1 MYRSPGALQNEY
13 AMTRIAEIEII
24 PVEYPVAVPYGSSR
38 GLVPKRAA
46 GIVLLRTDDGIE
58 GIGEAWGPPVVTRA
72 YLEVARARYVGQ
84 SLFAQRGVA
93 QGILASHY
101 HFGTA
106 NGLVAL
112 LGGIDIA
119 AHDAMGK
126 RLGVCIADL
135 IGGRLRERVPVY
147 GSGGYFTN
155 EDDQAAALARQLE
168 RAVAA
173 GHRAHK
179 IKIGRN
185 LAQDAARC
193 ALARRIIGPD
203 ALLTVDGNGN
213 YTADGALESMR
224 RIVEQDV
231 HWYEEPVAPQD
242 WGGYAQLRDRAPIP
256 VATGEAHYALFD
268 HRRIIDGRLA
278 AVLQPDLTLCGG
290 FEVARTIGS
299 LVCAEHL
306 RLSPHCWGT
315 GVGLAAALQFMA
327 AQPDYPA
334 GAFVPQPAML
344 EYDTGD
350 NGLRDGVLT
359 EPLAYADGFL
369 RVPDGP
375 GLGIALDPAALK
387 RFAPA

>member
-1 MYRSPGALQNEY
+1 
-13 AMTRIAEIEII
+13 MTRIADIEVI

-38 GLVPKRAA
+38 GLVPKRGA
-46 GIVLLRTDDGIE
+46 GIVRLLTDDGIE
-58 GIGEAWGPPVVTRA
+58 GIGEAWGPAVVTRA
-72 YLEVARARYVGQ
+72 YLELVKQRFIGA

-93 QGILASHY
+93 QGVLAGLY

-126 RLGVCIADL
+126 RLGISVADL
-135 IGGRLRERVPVY
+135 IGGRLRDSVPVY
-147 GSGGYFTN
+147 ASGGYFTA
-155 EDDQAAALARQLE
+155 EEDQAAALARQVE
-168 RAVAA
+168 RAASA
-173 GHRAHK
+173 GHFAHK

-185 LAQDAARC
+185 PKQDAERC

-203 ALLTVDGNGN
+203 AILTVDANGN
-213 YTADGALESMR
+213 YTAHGVLESMR
-224 RIVEQDV
+224 RIADQDI

-242 WGGYAQLRDRAPIP
+242 WCGYAELRDRAPIP

-306 RLSPHCWGT
+306 RISPHCWGT
-315 GVGLAAALQFMA
+315 GVGLAAAVHFMA
-327 AQPDYPA
+327 AQPSYPA
-334 GAFVPQPAML
+334 GEHVPLPAML

-350 NGLRDGVLT
+350 NALRDGLLV
-359 EPLAYADGFL
+359 EPLHYEAGTL
-369 RVPDGP
+369 SVPRGP
-375 GLGIALDPAALK
+375 GLGLTLDPAAMK

>member
-1 MYRSPGALQNEY
+1 
-13 AMTRIAEIEII
+13 MTRIADIQVFA
-24 PVEYPVAVPYGSSR
+24 VEHPVAIPYGSSR
-38 GLVPKRAA
+38 GLVPKRGA

-58 GIGEAWGPPVVTRA
+58 GLGEAWGPPAITRA
-72 YLEVARARYVGQ
+72 YLDVVKARFIGA

-93 QGILASHY
+93 QSILASHY

-126 RLGVCIADL
+126 RLGVSVAEL
-135 IGGRLRERVPVY
+135 IGGRLREEVPVY
-147 GSGGYFTN
+147 GSGGYFTA
-155 EDDQAAALARQLE
+155 EDDQAASLARQLE

-173 GHRAHK
+173 GHVAHK

-185 LAQDAARC
+185 LRQDAERC

-203 ALLTVDGNGN
+203 AILTVDANGN

-224 RIVEQDV
+224 RIAGHDI

-242 WGGYAQLRDRAPIP
+242 WGGYAALRDRAPIP

-290 FEVARTIGS
+290 IEVARTVGS

-306 RLSPHCWGT
+306 RISPHCWGT
-315 GVGLAAALQFMA
+315 GVGLAAALHFMA
-327 AQPDYPA
+327 AQPSYPA
-334 GAFVPQPAML
+334 GEHVPFPALL
-344 EYDTGD
+344 EFDTGD
-350 NGLRDGVLT
+350 NALRDGVLA
-359 EPLAYADGFL
+359 EPLRYAEGRL
-369 RVPDGP
+369 CVPQGP
-375 GLGIALDPAALK
+375 GLGITLAPDALK
-387 RFAPA
+387 RFAPS

>member
-1 MYRSPGALQNEY
+1 
-13 AMTRIAEIEII
+13 MTRIAQIELI
-24 PVEYPVAVPYGSSR
+24 PVEYPVAVAYGSSR
-38 GLVPKRAA
+38 GLVAKRTA
-46 GIVLLRTDDGIE
+46 GIVRLLTDDGIE
-58 GIGEAWGPPVVTRA
+58 GIGEAWGPAAVTCA
-72 YLEVARARYVGQ
+72 YLGVVKARFLGAA
-84 SLFAQRGVA
+84 LFAQRGVA

-126 RLGVCIADL
+126 RLGVSVAEL
-135 IGGRLRERVPVY
+135 MGGRLRESVPVY
-147 GSGGYFTN
+147 ASGGYFSA
-155 EDDQAAALARQLE
+155 EDDQAAALARQVE
-168 RAVAA
+168 RAASA
-173 GHRAHK
+173 GHVAHK

-185 LAQDAARC
+185 PKQDAERC

-203 ALLTVDGNGN
+203 AILTVDGNGN

-224 RIVEQDV
+224 RIADQDI

-242 WGGYAQLRDRAPIP
+242 WGGYAQLRERAPIP
-256 VATGEAHYALFD
+256 VATGEAHYALFE

-315 GVGLAAALQFMA
+315 GVGLAAALHFMA
-327 AQPDYPA
+327 AQPAYPA
-334 GAFVPQPAML
+334 GEHVPLPAML

-350 NGLRDGVLT
+350 NALRDGVLT
-359 EPLAYADGFL
+359 APLRYEAGTL
-369 RVPDGP
+369 RVPRGP
-375 GLGIALDPAALK
+375 GLGIALDPDALG
-387 RFAPA
+387 RFEPA

>member
-1 MYRSPGALQNEY
+1 
-13 AMTRIAEIEII
+13 MTRIAGIEVL
-24 PVEYPVAVPYGSSR
+24 PVFHEVAVPYGSSR
-38 GLVPKRAA
+38 GLVPRRAA
-46 GIVLLRTDDGIE
+46 GILRLTTDDGIE
-58 GIGEAWGPPVVTRA
+58 GIGEVWGPPAVSRA
-72 YLEVARARYVGQ
+72 YLEVVRERYVGA

-93 QGILASHY
+93 QAILASHY

-112 LGGIDIA
+112 MGGIDIA

-126 RLGVCIADL
+126 RLGVSVAEL

-147 GSGGYFTN
+147 ASGGYFTA
-155 EDDQAAALARQLE
+155 EADQAAALARQVE
-168 RAVAA
+168 RAAAA

-179 IKIGRN
+179 IKIGRGP
-185 LAQDAARC
+185 AADAARC
-193 ALARRIIGPD
+193 ALARRIIGVD
-203 ALLTVDGNGN
+203 ALLTVDANGN

-224 RIVEQDV
+224 RIAAHDI

-242 WGGYAQLRDRAPIP
+242 WGGYADLRGRAPMP

-268 HRRIIDGRLA
+268 HRRLIDGRLA

-290 FEVARTIGS
+290 LEVARTIGS

-306 RLSPHCWGT
+306 RISPHCWGT
-315 GVGLAAALQFMA
+315 GVGLAAALHFMA

-334 GAFVPQPAML
+334 GPHPPFPALL

-350 NGLRDGVLT
+350 NALRDGIFT
-359 EPLAYADGFL
+359 EPLRLVDGAL
-369 RVPDGP
+369 EVPKGP
-375 GLGIALDPAALK
+375 GLGVTLDPDALT

>member
-1 MYRSPGALQNEY
+1 
-13 AMTRIAEIEII
+13 MTRIASIEII
-24 PVEYPVAVPYGSSR
+24 PVEYPVAVAYGSSR
-38 GLVPKRAA
+38 GMVPKRGA
-46 GIVLLRTDDGIE
+46 GIVRLRTDDGIE
-58 GIGEAWGPPVVTRA
+58 GIGEAWGPAAVTRA
-72 YLEVARARYVGQ
+72 YLDLVLPRFVGA

-93 QGILASHY
+93 QQVLAGLY

-126 RLGVCIADL
+126 RLGVSVAEL
-135 IGGRLRERVPVY
+135 IGGRLRESIPVY
-147 GSGGYFTN
+147 GSGGYFTAE
-155 EDDQAAALARQLE
+155 EDQTAALARQME
-168 RAVAA
+168 RAAAA
-173 GHRAHK
+173 GHVAHK

-185 LAQDAARC
+185 PRQDAERC
-193 ALARRIIGPD
+193 ALARRIIGAD
-203 ALLTVDGNGN
+203 AMLTVDGNGN

-224 RIVEQDV
+224 RIADHDI

-242 WGGYAQLRDRAPIP
+242 WGGYAALRDRAPIP
-256 VATGEAHYALFD
+256 VATGEAHYAIFD

-290 FEVARTIGS
+290 FEVGRTIGS

-306 RLSPHCWGT
+306 RLSPHCWGS
-315 GVGLAAALQFMA
+315 GVGLAAALHFMA
-327 AQPDYPA
+327 AQPGYPA
-334 GAFVPQPAML
+334 GDHLPYPAML

-350 NGLRDGVLT
+350 NALRDGLFT
-359 EPLAYADGFL
+359 EPLRHAAGRL
-369 RVPDGP
+369 EVPRGP
-375 GLGIALDPAALK
+375 GLGITLDPAALR

>member
-1 MYRSPGALQNEY
+1 
-13 AMTRIAEIEII
+13 MTRIIAIELLA
-24 PVEYPVAVPYGSSR
+24 VEYPVAVPYGSSR
-38 GLVPKRAA
+38 GLVPKRGA
-46 GIVLLRTDDGIE
+46 GIVRLLTDDGIE
-58 GIGEAWGPPVVTRA
+58 GIGEAWGPAPISRA
-72 YLEVARARYVGQ
+72 YLDVVRARFIGA

-93 QGILASHY
+93 QSILASHY

-126 RLGVCIADL
+126 RLGLSVADL
-135 IGGRLRERVPVY
+135 IGGRLREEIPVY
-147 GSGGYFTN
+147 GSGGYFTT

-173 GHRAHK
+173 GHVAHK

-185 LAQDAARC
+185 PRQDAERC
-193 ALARRIIGPD
+193 ALARRIIGPE
-203 ALLTVDGNGN
+203 AILTVDANGN
-213 YTADGALESMR
+213 YTADAVLESMH
-224 RIVEQDV
+224 RIAEHDI

-242 WGGYAQLRDRAPIP
+242 WGGYAELRGRAPIP

-315 GVGLAAALQFMA
+315 GVGLAAALHFMA
-327 AQPDYPA
+327 AQPSYPA
-334 GAFVPQPAML
+334 GEHVAFPAML

-350 NGLRDGVLT
+350 NALRDGVLA
-359 EPLAYADGFL
+359 EPLHYAAGRL
-369 RVPDGP
+369 RVPQGP
-375 GLGIALDPAALK
+375 GLGIALAPDALT

>member
-1 MYRSPGALQNEY
+1 
-13 AMTRIAEIEII
+13 MTRIADIQVFA
-24 PVEYPVAVPYGSSR
+24 VEYPVAVPYGSSR
-38 GLVPKRAA
+38 GLVPKRGA
-46 GIVLLRTDDGIE
+46 GIIRLITEDGIE
-58 GIGEAWGPPVVTRA
+58 GIGEAWGPAAVSRA
-72 YLEVARARYVGQ
+72 YLDVVKARYIGV

-93 QGILASHY
+93 QSILASHY

-126 RLGVCIADL
+126 RLGVSVAEL
-135 IGGRLRERVPVY
+135 IGGRLREELPVY
-147 GSGGYFTN
+147 GSGGYFTA

-173 GHRAHK
+173 GHVAHK

-185 LAQDAARC
+185 PRQDAERC
-193 ALARRIIGPD
+193 ALARRIIGTD
-203 ALLTVDGNGN
+203 AILTVDANGN
-213 YTADGALESMR
+213 YTADGVLESMR
-224 RIVEQDV
+224 RIAEHDL

-242 WGGYAQLRDRAPIP
+242 WGGYAALRDRAPIP

-315 GVGLAAALQFMA
+315 GIGLAAALHFMA
-327 AQPDYPA
+327 AQPSYPA
-334 GAFVPQPAML
+334 GECAPYPALL

-350 NGLRDGVLT
+350 NVLRDGLLA
-359 EPLAYADGFL
+359 EPLHYAEGRL
-369 RVPDGP
+369 RVPRGP
-375 GLGIALDPAALK
+375 GLGIALAPDALK

>member
-1 MYRSPGALQNEY
+1 MPGPAL
-13 AMTRIAEIEII
+13 AVPLMSLIAEIDLV

-38 GLVPKRAA
+38 GLVPKRGA
-46 GIVLLRTDDGIE
+46 GIVRLRTDDGIE
-58 GIGEAWGPPVVTRA
+58 GIGEAWGPPAVTRA
-72 YLEVARARYVGQ
+72 YLDVVRARFLGA
-84 SLFAQRGVA
+84 SIFAQRGVA
-93 QGILASHY
+93 QSILASHY

-126 RLGVCIADL
+126 RLGVSVAEL
-135 IGGRLRERVPVY
+135 IGGRLRESVRVY
-147 GSGGYFTN
+147 ASGGYFTT
-155 EDDQAAALARQLE
+155 EDDQAAALARQVE
-168 RAVAA
+168 RAASA
-173 GHRAHK
+173 GHFAHK

-185 LAQDAARC
+185 PKQDAERC
-193 ALARRIIGPD
+193 EIVRRIIGRD
-203 ALLTVDGNGN
+203 AILTVDGNGN
-213 YTADGALESMR
+213 YTADGVLESMR
-224 RIVEQDV
+224 RIADQDI

-290 FEVARTIGS
+290 FDVARTIGS

-306 RLSPHCWGT
+306 RISPHCWGT
-315 GVGLAAALQFMA
+315 GVGLAAALHFMA
-327 AQPDYPA
+327 AQPAYPA
-334 GAFVPQPAML
+334 GEHVPLPAML

-350 NGLRDGVLT
+350 NALRDRVLT
-359 EPLAYADGFL
+359 EPLRYASGAL
-369 RVPDGP
+369 EVPRGP
-375 GLGIALDPAALK
+375 GLGVTLDPDALK

>member
-1 MYRSPGALQNEY
+1 
-13 AMTRIAEIEII
+13 MTRIAEIEII

-46 GIVLLRTDDGIE
+46 GIVVVRTDDGIE
-58 GIGEAWGPPVVTRA
+58 GIGEAWGPPAVSRA
-72 YLEVARARYVGQ
+72 YLEVVKAHYIGR
-84 SLFAQRGVA
+84 SLSAQRGIA
-93 QGILASHY
+93 QQILASHY

-106 NGLVAL
+106 NGMVAL
-112 LGGIDIA
+112 MGGIDIA
-119 AHDAMGK
+119 AMDATGM
-126 RLGVCIADL
+126 RLGVSVAEL
-135 IGGRLRERVPVY
+135 IGGRLRDWVPVY
-147 GSGGYFTN
+147 GSGGYFTG
-155 EDDQAAALARQLE
+155 EDDQAAALARQVE
-168 RAVAA
+168 CAAAA
-173 GHRAHK
+173 GHVAHK

-203 ALLTVDGNGN
+203 AVLTVDGNGN

-224 RIVEQDV
+224 RIADSDI

-290 FEVARTIGS
+290 FEVARIIGS

-306 RLSPHCWGT
+306 RISPHCWGS
-315 GVGLAAALQFMA
+315 GVGLAAALHFMA

-350 NGLRDGVLT
+350 NGLRDGLLT
-359 EPLAYADGFL
+359 EPLHYANGRL

-375 GLGIALDPAALK
+375 GLGIALDRDALR

>member
-1 MYRSPGALQNEY
+1 
-13 AMTRIAEIEII
+13 MTRIAQVELI
-24 PVEYPVAVPYGSSR
+24 PVEYPVSVAYGSSR
-38 GLVPKRAA
+38 GLTAKRAA
-46 GIVLLRTDDGIE
+46 GIVRLRTDDGIE
-58 GIGEAWGPPVVTRA
+58 GIGEAWGPPAVTRA
-72 YLEVARARYVGQ
+72 YLDVIKARFVGA

-93 QGILASHY
+93 QSILASHY

-126 RLGVCIADL
+126 RLGVSVANL
-135 IGGRLRERVPVY
+135 IGGRLRESVPVY
-147 GSGGYFTN
+147 ASGGYFTA
-155 EDDQAAALARQLE
+155 EDDQPAALARQVE
-168 RAVAA
+168 RAASA
-173 GHRAHK
+173 GHVAHK

-185 LAQDAARC
+185 PGQDAERC
-193 ALARRIIGPD
+193 ALARRMIGPD
-203 ALLTVDGNGN
+203 AILTVDGNGN
-213 YTADGALESMR
+213 YTADGVLESMR
-224 RIVEQDV
+224 RIADQDI

-278 AVLQPDLTLCGG
+278 AVVQPDLTLCGG

-306 RLSPHCWGT
+306 RISPHCWGS
-315 GVGLAAALQFMA
+315 GVGLAAALHFMA
-327 AQPDYPA
+327 AQPSYPA
-334 GAFVPQPAML
+334 GDHVPLPAML

-350 NGLRDGVLT
+350 NALRDGI
-359 EPLAYADGFL
+359 LAEALHYEAGTL
-369 RVPDGP
+369 RVPKGP
-375 GLGIALDPAALK
+375 GLGITLDPAALK

>member
-1 MYRSPGALQNEY
+1 
-13 AMTRIAEIEII
+13 MTRIADIEII

-38 GLVPKRAA
+38 GLVPKRGA
-46 GIVLLRTDDGIE
+46 GIVRLLTDDGIE
-58 GIGEAWGPPVVTRA
+58 GIGEAWGPAVVTRA
-72 YLEVARARYVGQ
+72 YLEVVKPRFVGA
-84 SLFAQRGVA
+84 SLFAERGVA
-93 QGILASHY
+93 QGILAGLY

-126 RLGVCIADL
+126 RLGMSVAEL
-135 IGGRLRERVPVY
+135 IGGRLRDSVPVY
-147 GSGGYFTN
+147 ASGGYFTA
-155 EDDQAAALARQLE
+155 EHDQVAALARQVE
-168 RAVAA
+168 RAASA
-173 GHRAHK
+173 GHFAHK

-185 LAQDAARC
+185 PKQDAERC

-203 ALLTVDGNGN
+203 AVLTVDGNGN
-213 YTADGALESMR
+213 YTADGVLESMR
-224 RIVEQDV
+224 RIADQDI

-242 WGGYAQLRDRAPIP
+242 WGGYAALRDRAPIP

-306 RLSPHCWGT
+306 RISPHCWGT
-315 GVGLAAALQFMA
+315 GVGLAAALHFMA
-327 AQPDYPA
+327 AQPSYPA
-334 GAFVPQPAML
+334 GEHVPLPAML
-344 EYDTGD
+344 EYDTGG
-350 NGLRDGVLT
+350 NALRDGLLA
-359 EPLAYADGFL
+359 EPLHYEAGAL
-369 RVPDGP
+369 HVPKGP
-375 GLGIALDPAALK
+375 GLGITLDPAALK